1 MTDPSRVSDRSR
13 DGRVHGFRR
22 AALAALAAHGE
33 GAANGKRAAATRTAA
48 NGRRPPLRFSNL

>member
-22 AALAALAAHGE
+22 AALAAHGE